1 MLLNAIG
8 VHEPNEAHP
17 SQEHRS
23 DTDQYHLHTS
33 HELSPCRGNL
43 SIGTAVMFL
52 GSGGIQLYA
61 FGRLKVVVSKKET
74 TLLEHDLYLVTD
86 LQNSIDCDKVR

>member
-1 MLLNAIG
+1 
-8 VHEPNEAHP
+8 
-17 SQEHRS
+17 
-23 DTDQYHLHTS
+23 
-33 HELSPCRGNL
+33 
-43 SIGTAVMFL
+43 MFL